1 TARLD
6 PPPEPWPRPL
16 AGGADAEP
24 RQGTERR
31 SGVPG
36 GFGARGG
43 YAEFATSGS
52 GEALDASDA
61 SGGFVGSRDADDAGG
76 EDPELPEPPP
86 AALPWRQRTR
96 LALSERM
103 PAWLRGRC
111 GLEPRSWLA
120 LLLVL
125 VVASGF
131 AVHHFWS
138 GRARAVPVTE
148 PATTGDDDPTA
159 EVAAEGEFTSGDPAS
174 AEAAGAS
181 AGERGGGSVVVVDVA
196 GEVREPGLYRLPTG
210 SRVADAL
217 EAAGGP
223 VASDDAEGLNQ
234 ARLLIDGEQLLV
246 GEEAPVPAAA
256 PPPEGGGGPGGGP
269 PAGPVSLNSA
279 TTQQL
284 EALPGIGP
292 VLAQEIVAH
301 RQERGGFTAVEQLGE
316 VSGIG
321 ERRLA
326 ELRDRVTL

>member
-1 TARLD
+1 MGRREGTAGGLGASDGLTEIVGDGDGDGNANGTGTGTANGTGTGTANGTGTGTPGAAGERVGAPDSDD
-6 PPPEPWPRPL
+6 PHGGLSESPEP
-16 AGGADAEP
+16 
-24 RQGTERR
+24 
-31 SGVPG
+31 S
-36 GFGARGG
+36 
-43 YAEFATSGS
+43 
-52 GEALDASDA
+52 
-61 SGGFVGSRDADDAGG
+61 
-76 EDPELPEPPP
+76 P
-86 AALPWRQRTR
+86 APLPWRQRAR

-120 LLLVL
+120 LVLVL

-138 GRARAVPVTE
+138 ERARAVPVTE
-148 PATTGDDDPTA
+148 PATTGDEPTTGLA
-159 EVAAEGEFTSGDPAS
+159 TERAAEDDSV
-174 AEAAGAS
+174 
-181 AGERGGGSVVVVDVA
+181 AGETAADPGGEPGAETVVVVDVA

-246 GEEAPVPAAA
+246 GAQTPAPAAA
-256 PPPEGGGGPGGGP
+256 PTPEGGGSGGGP
-269 PAGPVSLNSA
+269 PTGPVSLNSA
-279 TTQQL
+279 TAQQL
-284 EALPGIGP
+284 ETLPGIGP
-292 VLAQEIVAH
+292 VLAGEIVAH
-301 RQERGGFTAVEQLGE
+301 RQERGGFTAVDQLGE